1 MGFLTEVATFQILKY
16 HKSFV
21 CYFSQHLRMR
31 FTPTLRSLN
40 RLLNLKSMK
49 MLDHY
54 AQFNPSPL
62 TINQFLEFGQ
72 TATEEDSFTFLK
84 KELPVRLSNIMKE
97 INLLPSNLL
106 QMPSILTL
114 QSWYAQSFTELLEF
128 ECSSSEPEILAR
140 FCQTLKTIQARHT
153 NVVQTMAQGVL
164 ELKESHTVDKQ
175 TDMAIQYFLDRFYMS
190 RISMRMLINQHK
202 LLFEPDA
209 DKDTKRIGMIDPSCK
224 VKSVIMEAFQ
234 NAAFLCEEY
243 YDCAPE
249 IEIKGQTMVRNEK
262 GKKVGLS
269 LVYPPPHLYHI
280 LFELF
285 KNSMRAT
292 VETHS
297 MSRQLP
303 EIEVLV
309 AKGEHDVSIRVSD
322 QGGGI
327 PRHITDHMFH
337 YLFST
342 APRPSMTPTKAPLA
356 GYGYGLPLSRL
367 YARYFHGDGTD
378 AVVYLK
384 TMTHEATELLP
395 VFNKTSTKQYK
406 TAIPTADWTDPT
418 FSSSVGGTGA
428 FTGKHL

>member
-1 MGFLTEVATFQILKY
+1 MGV
-16 HKSFV
+16 
-21 CYFSQHLRMR
+21 
-31 FTPTLRSLN
+31 
-40 RLLNLKSMK
+40 
-49 MLDHY
+49 
-54 AQFNPSPL
+54 
-62 TINQFLEFGQ
+62 
-72 TATEEDSFTFLK
+72 
-84 KELPVRLSNIMKE
+84 
-97 INLLPSNLL
+97 
-106 QMPSILTL
+106 
-114 QSWYAQSFTELLEF
+114 
-128 ECSSSEPEILAR
+128 
-140 FCQTLKTIQARHT
+140 QARHT

-209 DKDTKRIGMIDPSCK
+209 DKDTKRIGMIDPSWK

-269 LVYPPPHLYHI
+269 IVYPPPHLYHI

-297 MSRQLP
+297 KSSELP

-309 AKGEHDVSIRVSD
+309 AKGEHDVSIRISD
-322 QGGGI
+322 QGGGV

-337 YLFST
+337 YLCST
-342 APRPSMTPTKAPLA
+342 PFNDSNQSTI
-356 GYGYGLPLSRL
+356 SRL
-367 YARYFHGDGTD
+367 WLWVASFKI
-378 AVVYLK
+378 VCK
-384 TMTHEATELLP
+384 I
-395 VFNKTSTKQYK
+395 F
-406 TAIPTADWTDPT
+406 
-418 FSSSVGGTGA
+418 
-428 FTGKHL
+428 